1 MTTATAAGTAA
12 PTHNRVLTAARL
24 NTVGIGQRLAIPW
37 MVVGSAFLINLL
49 IFGLIRA
56 NTDDAA
62 PGVTGALAA
71 LYFAAAAAH
80 LQTMTQTFP
89 FALSLGVTR
98 RNFYLGAG
106 LVLLAESIVHSIA
119 LTVLLAIENATDGL
133 GAAAQVLR
141 RGVPGPVQPGGPGAW
156 SYGAPLLALGLVG
169 MMFGTLFKRW
179 GQLGVYAAAIGTT
192 LVLGALV
199 VLVTWQ
205 QWWGRGRHVLHHDA
219 VAPAPRHLPA
229 GDRACW
235 PASAGSPLVRRATP

>member
-1 MTTATAAGTAA
+1 M
-12 PTHNRVLTAARL
+12 
-24 NTVGIGQRLAIPW
+24 
-37 MVVGSAFLINLL
+37 

-119 LTVLLAIENATDGL
+119 LTVLLAIENATDGWGL
-133 GAAAQVLR
+133 QLKFFGVGFLVQSNPVAQVL
-141 RGVPGPVQPGGPGAW
+141 V
-156 SYGAPLLALGLVG
+156 YGAPLLALGLVG

-179 GQLGVYAAAIGTT
+179 GQLGVYAAG
-192 LVLGALV
+192 VG
-199 VLVTWQ
+199 
-205 QWWGRGRHVLHHDA
+205 
-219 VAPAPRHLPA
+219 PRS
-229 GDRACW
+229 C
-235 PASAGSPLVRRATP
+235 SAHWSRS